1 MTDGR
6 EGVVPVVKGM
16 MASVPGDCRGRF
28 TPSQCPHGYSAHL
41 LMNYE
46 PLFFGSMVQSLVKA

>member
-1 MTDGR
+1 MTDRRAGTA
-6 EGVVPVVKGM
+6 PVLKGM
-16 MASVPGDCRGRF
+16 TTKVLGDCRVACGS
-28 TPSQCPHGYSAHL
+28 SQCPHGDSAHL